1 MIPTEIFKKIRLIEL
16 KTKNIVNNIMGGE
29 YHSAFKGSGVEFSE
43 LREYI
48 HGDDIRRIDWNV
60 TAKTNKPYIKRYNEE
75 RQLTV
80 ILAIDISAS
89 SYFGTKNTLKSDI
102 MIEIASVISFSAIS
116 NNDKVGLLLFS
127 NTIEKFIPPQKGRK
141 HVLRVIRELL
151 YYKPKKKRTNIN
163 IGIDHLLKIMKRKS
177 IVFLISDFW
186 DDSFYKS
193 MKIINQKHDLVN
205 IAIHDSAEK
214 NFPDLGLIKL
224 EDVETKNTY
233 WIDSNAQNYHKINN
247 NFKSHLND
255 FTDYCKKNKIDLIKI
270 DSEIGYIDP
279 LVKFF
284 NTRSNKY

>member
-205 IAIHDSAEK
+205 IAIHDSAEE

>member
-80 ILAIDISAS
+80 VLAIDISAS

-205 IAIHDSAEK
+205 IAIHDSAEE